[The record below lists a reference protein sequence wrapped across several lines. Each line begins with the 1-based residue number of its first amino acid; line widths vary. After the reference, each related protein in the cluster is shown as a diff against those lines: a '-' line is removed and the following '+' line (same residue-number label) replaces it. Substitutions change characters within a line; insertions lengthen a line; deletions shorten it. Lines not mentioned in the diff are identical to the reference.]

1 MIETKT
7 TGQIIGSVHIEDTI
21 YLDKAEFD
29 KQKDVR
35 WVKVEDINEWLIE
48 EGNIPQSDGKIL
60 IKLHEELKK

>member
-7 TGQIIGSVHIEDTI
+7 SKEVHRMICDCESPQSC
-21 YLDKAEFD
+21 EHFD
-29 KQKDVR
+29 NVR